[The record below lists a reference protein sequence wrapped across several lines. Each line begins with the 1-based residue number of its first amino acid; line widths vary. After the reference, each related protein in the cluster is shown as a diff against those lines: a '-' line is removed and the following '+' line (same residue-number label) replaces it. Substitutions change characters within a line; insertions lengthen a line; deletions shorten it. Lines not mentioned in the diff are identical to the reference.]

1 MKKRSILKL
10 PFIIIGSVF
19 FTVLWFILFSLAIM
33 FDMLTEFETLGAQS
47 ENQINEESLI
57 Q

>member
-1 MKKRSILKL
+1 MKKRNILKL

-19 FTVLWFILFSLAIM
+19 FTVLWFMLFSLAIM

-47 ENQINEESLI
+47 ENQINEESPI
-57 Q
+57 R